1 MQKKSSIISEI
12 DTADSENTSALGNGE
27 TRTGLV
33 TEIKKFATHDGP
45 GIRTTVFLK
54 GCPLKCKWCSNP
66 ETISP
71 YSQFYFVA
79 KRCKNYGGC
88 VDVCPVGAITMD
100 NAAKIDRTK
109 CTLCMECVNACPHG
123 AFRQVGTYMSVDEVM
138 EEIEK
143 DTPFYGKDG
152 GMTLSGGEP
161 LYQSGFALSLLMRC
175 HDKGISTVLD
185 TCGYASP
192 EIVKKAMDY
201 TDLVL
206 LDLKHMD
213 PEMHKKGTGVDNA
226 LILKNARLIAEK
238 TRVRISLPLIP
249 DYNDSKENL
258 SATAQ
263 FAKSLGVD
271 HIDVNP
277 LHILGT
283 DKYTCLGLKPPYDLF
298 RGLEN
303 NDVLRARDILEEAG
317 MQVTIG
323 RMM

>member
-1 MQKKSSIISEI
+1 MQKKISMKSGI
-12 DTADSENTSALGNGE
+12 GTADSENVSSLGKE
-27 TRTGLV
+27 SSRTGLV

-54 GCPLKCKWCSNP
+54 GCPLKCTWCSNP

-71 YSQFYFVA
+71 HSQFYFIA

-88 VDVCPVGAITMD
+88 VDVCPVGAINLD
-100 NAAKIDRTK
+100 VASKIDRAK
-109 CTLCMECVNACPHG
+109 CTLCMQCVSVCPNG
-123 AFRQVGTYMSVDEVM
+123 VFRQVGTYMSIGDVLG
-138 EEIEK
+138 EIEK
-143 DTPFYGKDG
+143 DTPFYGEDG

-161 LYQSGFALSLLMRC
+161 LYQSGFALSLLKRC
-175 HDKGISTVLD
+175 HEKDISTVLD
-185 TCGYASP
+185 TSGYASQ
-192 EIVKKAMDY
+192 EIVKQAMDY
-201 TDLVL
+201 TDMVL

-213 PEMHKKGTGVDNA
+213 TEMHKQGTGVDNA
-226 LILKNARLIAEK
+226 LILKNARFMAEK
-238 TRVRISLPLIP
+238 TLVRISLPLIP

-263 FAKSLGVD
+263 FALSLGVD

-283 DKYTCLGLKPPYDLF
+283 DKYTCLGLNPPYASL
-298 RGLEN
+298 RGIEKH
-303 NDVLRARDILEEAG
+303 DVLRARDILEG
-317 MQVTIG
+317 VGLQVTIG